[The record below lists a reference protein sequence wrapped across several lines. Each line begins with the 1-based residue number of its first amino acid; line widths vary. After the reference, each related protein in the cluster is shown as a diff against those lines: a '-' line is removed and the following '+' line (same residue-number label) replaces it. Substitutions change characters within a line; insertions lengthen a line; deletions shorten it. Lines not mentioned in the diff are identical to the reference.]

1 MEEEKNIQLP
11 PVDEATVT
19 FKLITDRDV
28 MNVINEDIKEPLVEI
43 SGYDLQ
49 IRFNMQYL
57 KSVEDI
63 DAACRGISDLFR
75 QTILE
80 KLLEHRQT
88 KTT

>member
-1 MEEEKNIQLP
+1 MEEENIKLP
-11 PVDEATVT
+11 PVDEPTVT
-19 FKLITDRDV
+19 FKLITDKDV

-63 DAACRGISDLFR
+63 DAACKGISDLFR

-80 KLLEHRQT
+80 KLLEHR
-88 KTT
+88 KPK

>member
-1 MEEEKNIQLP
+1 MEEEQNIKLP
-11 PVDEATVT
+11 PVEEPTVK
-19 FKLITDRDV
+19 FKLITDRNV

-63 DAACRGISDLFR
+63 DAACKGISDLFR

-80 KLLEHRQT
+80 KLLEHS
-88 KTT
+88 KPK